1 MLSESYYLM
10 IIQRVSIIGE
20 MQRGCMKNAAL
31 VLDQMTFSFQRKLN
45 LNFTQKNFFIKILCV
60 RWLSQCLSLD
70 SGPSIGFPVVVD
82 GSTDSCIP
90 TDLVEAKEII

>member
-1 MLSESYYLM
+1 MLSESYYSM
-10 IIQRVSIIGE
+10 IIHRVSSIEE

-31 VLDQMTFSFQRKLN
+31 VLDQKAFSFQRKLN
-45 LNFTQKNFFIKILCV
+45 LNFRQKNFFIKILCV

-70 SGPSIGFPVVVD
+70 SGHSIGLPVVVD

-90 TDLVEAKEII
+90 TDLVEAKENI

>member
-10 IIQRVSIIGE
+10 MFFGVSNIVA
-20 MQRGCMKNAAL
+20 MLRGCMKNAAL
-31 VLDQMTFSFQRKLN
+31 VLDQMTFSFQRKFN
-45 LNFTQKNFFIKILCV
+45 LNFTQKNLFIKILCV
-60 RWLSQCLSLD
+60 RWLSQCLRLD
-70 SGPSIGFPVVVD
+70 SGHSIGFPVVID

>member
-10 IIQRVSIIGE
+10 IIHRVSSIGE

-31 VLDQMTFSFQRKLN
+31 VLDQKTFSFQRKLN
-45 LNFTQKNFFIKILCV
+45 LNFRQKNFFIKILCV

-70 SGPSIGFPVVVD
+70 SGHSIGLPVVVD
-82 GSTDSCIP
+82 GSTDSCIL
-90 TDLVEAKEII
+90 TDLVEAKENI